1 MLSGL
6 KFKKKMRV
14 ILLQLFAAQ
23 QQASTL
29 KRQKSRQKLHQK
41 SIIAKFSFE
50 LSELTLS
57 FLNSQELA

>member
-14 ILLQLFAAQ
+14 ILLQFAAQ